1 MSQDEIAERIA
12 GRPAASHT
20 QFDERGALERVDNDR
35 ELLAEVVGSFL
46 ETIGADLDEL
56 DQQLAA
62 GDAAMARRVAHRIK
76 GAFGA
81 VGAGI
86 LASRAFAIESAREAP
101 CDDLVPLAREIRNL
115 ADVLRTELQGFL
127 DA

>member
-1 MSQDEIAERIA
+1 MSQEQIAER
-12 GRPAASHT
+12 PAITET
-20 QFDERGALERVDNDR
+20 QFDEKGALERVDNDR

-46 ETIGADLDEL
+46 ETIDEDLDDL
-56 DQQLAA
+56 DRQLAA

-86 LASRAFAIESAREAP
+86 LSARAFAIESSREGS
-101 CDDLVPLAREIRNL
+101 CDQLVPLARDVRAL
-115 ADVLRTELQGFL
+115 TDVLRTELNGFL
-127 DA
+127 QA

>member
-1 MSQDEIAERIA
+1 MSQEQIVE
-12 GRPAASHT
+12 RPATAQT

-35 ELLAEVVGSFL
+35 ELLAEVVASFL
-46 ETIGADLDEL
+46 ETIDDDLADLD
-56 DQQLAA
+56 QRLAE

-86 LASRAFAIESAREAP
+86 LASRAFAMESAREAE
-101 CDDLVPLAREIRNL
+101 CRQLEPLAREIRTL
-115 ADVLRTELQGFL
+115 TTQLRSELEAFVAGV
-127 DA
+127 